1 MKWSVTEKSPA
12 IELLRINDLLR
23 IERRRFLDKLE
34 MTKLRIMVIKYI
46 FDRIFSLVLLAVLS
60 PFLLLLFVVYKIKMP
75 KGRFLYR
82 QVRIGKDG
90 KPFRIIKIRTMNEGA
105 DEGGTVTTADDAR
118 ILPFG
123 RWLRESKVDTFLE
136 LINILIGDMSF
147 VGPRPDVPGYAD
159 KLEDDDRIILKMR
172 PGLTGP
178 ASIKYRHEDRILAQQ
193 DNPLK
198 YNDEVIW
205 PDKVKINKEYYEN
218 WSVWRD
224 VSILLQTVFGK

>member
-1 MKWSVTEKSPA
+1 
-12 IELLRINDLLR
+12 
-23 IERRRFLDKLE
+23 
-34 MTKLRIMVIKYI
+34 MVLKYI
-46 FDRIFSLVLLAVLS
+46 FDRIFSLILLVILSPAVLVIYI
-60 PFLLLLFVVYKIKMP
+60 LHKIKMP

-82 QVRIGKDG
+82 QVRVGKNG
-90 KPFRIIKIRTMNEGA
+90 KLFRIYKIRTLA
-105 DEGGTVTTADDAR
+105 DNSELGGSVTVADDER

-159 KLEDDDRIILKMR
+159 KLEGDDRKILELR

-178 ASIKYRHEDRILAQQ
+178 ASIKYRHEDVILAQQ
-193 DNPLK
+193 DDPNK

-205 PDKVKINKEYYEN
+205 PDKVKINLEYYEN
-218 WSVWRD
+218 WSVWLD
-224 VSILLQTVFGK
+224 VSMLWKTIFG

>member
-1 MKWSVTEKSPA
+1 M
-12 IELLRINDLLR
+12 
-23 IERRRFLDKLE
+23 
-34 MTKLRIMVIKYI
+34 IMVIKYI
-46 FDRIFSLVLLAVLS
+46 FDRIFSLILLVILS
-60 PFLLLLFVVYKIKMP
+60 PVILVIYILHKIKMP

-90 KPFRIIKIRTMNEGA
+90 KPFKIFKIRTMMENAEA
-105 DEGGTVTTADDAR
+105 EGTVTTIDDER

-123 RWLRESKVDTFLE
+123 RWLRNSKVDTFME

-159 KLEDDDRIILKMR
+159 RLEGDDRIILKMR

-193 DNPLK
+193 DDPQK
-198 YNDEVIW
+198 YNDEIIW
-205 PDKVKINKEYYEN
+205 PDKVKINKDYYEN
-218 WSVWRD
+218 WSVWKD
-224 VSILLQTVFGK
+224 VSILWKTVSGR

>member
-1 MKWSVTEKSPA
+1 M
-12 IELLRINDLLR
+12 
-23 IERRRFLDKLE
+23 
-34 MTKLRIMVIKYI
+34 IMIIKYI
-46 FDRIFSLVLLAVLS
+46 FDRIFSMILLVVLS
-60 PFLLLLFVVYKIKMP
+60 PFILVLYVLHKIKMP

-90 KPFRIIKIRTMNEGA
+90 KPFRIFKIRTL
-105 DEGGTVTTADDAR
+105 ADDSEQGGSVTVAGDER

-159 KLEDDDRIILKMR
+159 TLEGDDRVILKMR

-193 DNPLK
+193 ANPQR
-198 YNDEVIW
+198 YNDEDIW
-205 PDKVKINKEYYEN
+205 PDKVKINKEYYKN
-218 WSVWRD
+218 WSVWKD
-224 VSILLQTVFGK
+224 VAILWQTVSGQ

>member
-1 MKWSVTEKSPA
+1 
-12 IELLRINDLLR
+12 
-23 IERRRFLDKLE
+23 
-34 MTKLRIMVIKYI
+34 MVLKYI
-46 FDRIFSLVLLAVLS
+46 FDRFFSLIGLIVIL
-60 PFLLLLFVVYKIKMP
+60 PFLLVVFILHKIKMP
-75 KGRFLYR
+75 KGAFIYR
-82 QVRIGKDG
+82 QVRVGKDG
-90 KPFRIIKIRTMNEGA
+90 KLFRIYKIRTLRDNSEAAGS
-105 DEGGTVTTADDAR
+105 VTTADDER

-123 RWLRESKVDTFLE
+123 KWLRESKVDTFLE

-159 KLEDDDRIILKMR
+159 KLEGDDRVILKMR

-193 DNPLK
+193 SDPQK

-218 WSVWRD
+218 WSIWRD
-224 VSILLQTVFGK
+224 ISILWKTVFGK

>member
-1 MKWSVTEKSPA
+1 M
-12 IELLRINDLLR
+12 I
-23 IERRRFLDKLE
+23 
-34 MTKLRIMVIKYI
+34 IKYI
-46 FDRIFSLVLLAVLS
+46 FDRLFSLLLLVVLS
-60 PFLLLLFVVYKIKMP
+60 PVMLVVFILHKIKMP
-75 KGRFLYR
+75 KGSFLYR
-82 QVRIGKDG
+82 QVRVGKDA
-90 KPFRIIKIRTMNEGA
+90 KLFRIFKIRTLVDDSELGGSVTVA
-105 DEGGTVTTADDAR
+105 GDER

-123 RWLRESKVDTFLE
+123 KWLRESKVDTFFE

-159 KLEDDDRIILKMR
+159 KLEGDDRIILKMR

-178 ASIKYRHEDRILAQQ
+178 ASIKYRHEDKILAEQ
-193 DNPLK
+193 DDPLR

-224 VSILLQTVFGK
+224 ISILWKTILG

>member
-1 MKWSVTEKSPA
+1 
-12 IELLRINDLLR
+12 
-23 IERRRFLDKLE
+23 
-34 MTKLRIMVIKYI
+34 MVLKFV
-46 FDRIFSLVLLAVLS
+46 FDRFFAFLGLIILS
-60 PFLLLLFVVYKIKMP
+60 PVILVIYILHKIKMP

-82 QVRIGKDG
+82 QVRVGKGG
-90 KPFRIIKIRTMNEGA
+90 KPFRIFKIRTMVSDSETSGS
-105 DEGGTVTTADDAR
+105 VTTADDER

-123 RWLRESKVDTFLE
+123 KWLRDSKVDTFME

-159 KLEDDDRIILKMR
+159 KLEGDDRVILKMR

-193 DNPLK
+193 NDPQR

-218 WSVWRD
+218 WSIWSD
-224 VSILLQTVFGK
+224 ISILWQTVFGK

>member
-1 MKWSVTEKSPA
+1 
-12 IELLRINDLLR
+12 
-23 IERRRFLDKLE
+23 
-34 MTKLRIMVIKYI
+34 MVIKYI
-46 FDRIFSLVLLAVLS
+46 FDRIFSLILLVILSPAVLVIYI
-60 PFLLLLFVVYKIKMP
+60 LHKIKMP

-90 KPFRIIKIRTMNEGA
+90 KPFRIFKIRTLKDDSEA
-105 DEGGTVTTADDAR
+105 LGTVTIADDER

-123 RWLRESKVDTFLE
+123 KWLRESKVDTFLE

-159 KLEDDDRIILKMR
+159 KLEGNDRIILKMR

-193 DNPLK
+193 SDPKK

-205 PDKVKINKEYYEN
+205 PDKVKINKEYYQN

-224 VSILLQTVFGK
+224 VSILWKTVFGK

>member
-1 MKWSVTEKSPA
+1 MNRVCTVE
-12 IELLRINDLLR
+12 EL
-23 IERRRFLDKLE
+23 
-34 MTKLRIMVIKYI
+34 MIMIIKYI
-46 FDRIFSLVLLAVLS
+46 FDRIFSMILLVVLS
-60 PFLLLLFVVYKIKMP
+60 PFILVLYVLHKIKMP

-90 KPFRIIKIRTMNEGA
+90 KPFRIFKIRTL
-105 DEGGTVTTADDAR
+105 ADDSEQGGSVTVAGDER

-159 KLEDDDRIILKMR
+159 TLEGDDRVILKMR

-193 DNPLK
+193 ANPQR

-205 PDKVKINKEYYEN
+205 PDKVKINKEYYKN
-218 WSVWRD
+218 WSVWKD
-224 VSILLQTVFGK
+224 VAILWQTVSGQ

>member
-1 MKWSVTEKSPA
+1 M
-12 IELLRINDLLR
+12 L
-23 IERRRFLDKLE
+23 
-34 MTKLRIMVIKYI
+34 IKYL
-46 FDRIFSLVLLAVLS
+46 FDRIFSFIGLIIIS
-60 PFLLLLFVVYKIKMP
+60 PFLLVVYILHKIRMP
-75 KGRFLYR
+75 KGDFLYR
-82 QVRIGKDG
+82 QVRVGKDG
-90 KPFRIIKIRTMNEGA
+90 RLFKIIKIRTLRDNSEASGSV
-105 DEGGTVTTADDAR
+105 TVADDER

-159 KLEDDDRIILKMR
+159 KLEGDDRIILKMR

-178 ASIKYRHEDRILAQQ
+178 ASIKYRHEDQILVQQ
-193 DNPLK
+193 ADPQK

-218 WSVWRD
+218 WSLWSD
-224 VSILLQTVFGK
+224 VKILWKTIFG

>member
-23 IERRRFLDKLE
+23 NERRRFLDKLE

-60 PFLLLLFVVYKIKMP
+60 PFLLVLFVIYKIKMP

-118 ILPFG
+118 IIPYG
-123 RWLRESKVDTFLE
+123 KWLRESKVDTFLE

-159 KLEDDDRIILKMR
+159 KLEGDDRIILEMR

-178 ASIKYRHEDRILAQQ
+178 ASIKYRHEDKLLAQQ
-193 DNPLK
+193 DDPLK

-218 WSVWRD
+218 WSIWRD
-224 VSILLQTVFGK
+224 VSILWKTIFGK

>member
-1 MKWSVTEKSPA
+1 
-12 IELLRINDLLR
+12 
-23 IERRRFLDKLE
+23 
-34 MTKLRIMVIKYI
+34 MVLKYL
-46 FDRIFSLVLLAVLS
+46 FDRFFSLIGLIVIL
-60 PFLLLLFVVYKIKMP
+60 PFLLVVFILHKIKMP
-75 KGRFLYR
+75 KGAFIYR
-82 QVRIGKDG
+82 QVRVGKDG
-90 KPFRIIKIRTMNEGA
+90 KLFRIYKIRTLRDNSEAAGS
-105 DEGGTVTTADDAR
+105 VTTADDER

-123 RWLRESKVDTFLE
+123 KWLRESKVDTFLE

-159 KLEDDDRIILKMR
+159 KLEGDDRVILKMR

-193 DNPLK
+193 ADPQK

-218 WSVWRD
+218 WSLWLD
-224 VSILLQTVFGK
+224 ISILWKTIFS